1 ESARRSPADPIRA
14 STPQSTK
21 LLIWIQPSVPLL
33 RMLSGWRVMS
43 NGRRVAAW
51 ARLTTPHSGNA
62 SAAHPSSARVDTP
75 LASVAAGDAVP
86 AAVVVLLPAGVLSA
100 VVTVPVPSLLR
111 MCFHPC
117 SERDW
122 RRIDIAPELF
132 PSDLLPRSPR
142 GPYSCPRRHSSARRS
157 STVRS
162 RALLASA
169 AARSNS

>member
-1 ESARRSPADPIRA
+1 MIAANDTVPLTMCRALCQLIVAAVPAGAPAGKPLPGSIRNAPAAIRPAPATATSRGTQRPPGAPESARRSPADPIRA

-21 LLIWIQPSVPLL
+21 LLIWIQPSVQLL

-100 VVTVPVPSLLR
+100 V
-111 MCFHPC
+111 
-117 SERDW
+117 
-122 RRIDIAPELF
+122 
-132 PSDLLPRSPR
+132 
-142 GPYSCPRRHSSARRS
+142 
-157 STVRS
+157 
-162 RALLASA
+162 
-169 AARSNS
+169 